1 MTYSLKTLMATLAL
15 TWAAG
20 SVLAQGRSAPTP
32 APTPRI
38 DHIQAHQAQRIQQ
51 GLASGQLTPHEAR
64 RLGHQQARIA
74 AFKARAESDG
84 VVTAGERHR
93 LAKMQ
98 RHASRSIWRH
108 KHDGR
113 HVGSALGGLRR

>member
-1 MTYSLKTLMATLAL
+1 MTSSLKTLMATLAL
-15 TWAAG
+15 TLAAG
-20 SVLAQGRSAPTP
+20 SVLAQGRPAP

-51 GLASGQLTPHEAR
+51 GLASGQLTPHQAHH
-64 RLGHQQARIA
+64 LGRQQARIE
-74 AFKARAESDG
+74 AFKAQARSDG

-113 HVGSALGGLRR
+113 HVGGALGGLRR